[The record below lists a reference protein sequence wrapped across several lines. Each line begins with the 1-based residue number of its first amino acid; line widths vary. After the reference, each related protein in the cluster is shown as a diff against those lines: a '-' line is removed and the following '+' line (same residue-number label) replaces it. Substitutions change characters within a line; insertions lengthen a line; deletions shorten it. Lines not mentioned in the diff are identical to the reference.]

1 MVKKYSKE
9 EIKKIIINEARA
21 LGVPVDL
28 ALALAN
34 QESGFNPH
42 VISNMGA
49 IGVMQLMP
57 STAKYLGVDPY
68 NAVQNI
74 QGGLRYIKA
83 KLNEFNGD
91 PNLALAAY
99 NAGSGAVRKYG
110 GIPPYKETQNYVK
123 SIRASLPGWQKFV
136 MGLGDTAMNGNP
148 LVSITKGVNFV
159 ADRYLDKQDE
169 VSNKKTVKDQ
179 QKQSQVQPIQPVTVT
194 DPQTGET
201 VEVQLPT
208 SQGSLLE
215 RLQGSVTGGAAGTE
229 GSVNPIDALGWGN
242 LTPKT
247 TYEQAQK
254 DAMNYAKAVRDYA
267 SEQTLTPETYQGSLE
282 QKLVEAQY
290 GATPEQL
297 QSAYQLGNKNLQQ
310 AYDDV
315 QAQNTLT
322 QQALEERYANM
333 RNLVNSD
340 PRLQNQGYRIDPNE
354 IERNLEND
362 ARVNRI
368 NFLFGGQPLQKSPTA
383 EEVAQRIYQA
393 NIANQYGVPYQEY
406 LQSRLD
412 NIQNL
417 LGVDQIQLQNI
428 IARAN
433 QGDVTA
439 RQYLQYASQAV
450 KDYQTNVGNIG
461 KYNADLA
468 KQVLANQ
475 GNIREK
481 GLQSYG
487 NIMNTAAGAGYGIPV
502 AISSDRSKIITQGMS
517 DETTQRGQ
525 NIDALKSEGELGI
538 KQAKLP
544 SEINE
549 NEAQAA
555 YNRSGAL
562 ANLYYSQVT
571 PQMGSE
577 VVYGY
582 NLYPENAKPT
592 SQGGLMNL
600 FGFNR

>member
-42 VISNMGA
+42 VISQAGA

-74 QGGLRYIKA
+74 RGGLRYIKA
-83 KLNEFNGD
+83 KLNEFNGN

-123 SIRASLPGWQKFV
+123 NI
-136 MGLGDTAMNGNP
+136 LGSAVKWGKEAIKLNP
-148 LVSITKGVNFV
+148 AIKPAYLLSSEVKKLLQDKKGTESQEPTIQNQQTK
-159 ADRYLDKQDE
+159 
-169 VSNKKTVKDQ
+169 
-179 QKQSQVQPIQPVTVT
+179 PVTVT
-194 DPQTGET
+194 DPQTGES

-208 SQGSLLE
+208 SQGSLLQ
-215 RLQGSVTGGAAGTE
+215 RLQGMTTGGAAGM
-229 GSVNPIDALGWGN
+229 GGNVNPIDTLGWGD
-242 LTPKT
+242 LTPRT
-247 TYEQAQK
+247 SYEQARK
-254 DAMNYAKAVRDYA
+254 DAMDAAQAVRNYA

-282 QKLVEAQY
+282 QQLVEAQY

-297 QSAYQLGNKNLQQ
+297 QSAYQLGNQNLQQ
-310 AYDDV
+310 AYNNLQTQD
-315 QAQNTLT
+315 ALT

-340 PRLQNQGYRIDPNE
+340 PRLQNQGYYLDPRD
-354 IERNLEND
+354 IESE
-362 ARVNRI
+362 ARGNATLALMGLNPA
-368 NFLFGGQPLQKSPTA
+368 NFTGATDLAKQRY
-383 EEVAQRIYQA
+383 EAQV
-393 NIANQYGVPYQEY
+393 ANQYGVPYQEFMN
-406 LQSRLD
+406 SRLD

-417 LGVDQIQLQNI
+417 LGIDQLQLQNI

-433 QGDVTA
+433 QGDITA

-468 KQVLANQ
+468 KQVLTNQ
-475 GNIREK
+475 GNIREQ

-487 NIMNTAAGAGYGIPV
+487 DIMNTAAGAGFGIPT
-502 AISSDRSKIITQGMS
+502 AISGDRARIITQGMA

-525 NIDALKSEGELGI
+525 NINALLGEGELGI
-538 KQAKLP
+538 KQYKAP
-544 SEINE
+544 SEVDE
-549 NEAQAA
+549 NAAQAA

-562 ANLYYSQVT
+562 ANLYYSQVA
-571 PQMGSE
+571 PQMGSQAI
-577 VVYGY
+577 YGY
-582 NLYPENAKPT
+582 NLYPEDAKPT

>member
-34 QESGFNPH
+34 QESGFDPS
-42 VISNMGA
+42 VVSKAGA
-49 IGVMQLMP
+49 IGVMQLIP
-57 STAKYLGVDPY
+57 STARGLGVDPY

-74 QGGLRYIKA
+74 RGGLRYIKA

-110 GIPPYKETQNYVK
+110 GIPPYKETRNYVK

-136 MGLGDTAMNGNP
+136 MGLGDAAMNGNP
-148 LVSITKGVNFV
+148 LVNITKGVNFV
-159 ADRYLDKQDE
+159 ADRYLDKQDKA
-169 VSNKKTVKDQ
+169 SNKESVKDQ
-179 QKQSQVQPIQPVTVT
+179 QKQPQAQQTQPVTVT
-194 DPQTGET
+194 DPKTGES

-215 RLQGSVTGGAAGTE
+215 RLQGMVTGGAAGTE
-229 GSVNPIDALGWGN
+229 GSVNPIDALGWGD
-242 LTPKT
+242 LTPRT
-247 TYEQAQK
+247 SYEQARK
-254 DAMNYAKAVRDYA
+254 DAMDAAQAVRDYA

-297 QSAYQLGNKNLQQ
+297 QQAYQLGNQNLQQ
-310 AYDDV
+310 AYGDI
-315 QAQNTLT
+315 QAKNALT

-333 RNLVNSD
+333 RNLANSD
-340 PRLQNQGYRIDPNE
+340 PRLQNMGYQIDPKVLDRAMTAQALMANPQ
-354 IERNLEND
+354 NPVTYQD
-362 ARVNRI
+362 MVN
-368 NFLFGGQPLQKSPTA
+368 
-383 EEVAQRIYQA
+383 AQYQA
-393 NIANQYGVPYQEY
+393 QVANQYGVPYQEFIN
-406 LQSRLD
+406 SRLD
-412 NIQNL
+412 NIKNL
-417 LGVDQIQLQNI
+417 LGIDQLQLANLI
-428 IARAN
+428 DRAN
-433 QGDVTA
+433 KGDTIA
-439 RQYLQYASQAV
+439 QQYLSAANQQITN
-450 KDYQTNVGNIG
+450 YQSNVAGLG

-468 KQVLANQ
+468 GKVIS
-475 GNIREK
+475 GNMGLREQ

-487 NIMNTAAGAGYGIPV
+487 NIMNTAAGAGFGIPT
-502 AISSDRSKIITQGMS
+502 AISGDRASIIRQGMA
-517 DETTQRGQ
+517 DETAQRQQ
-525 NIDALKSEGELGI
+525 NINALLGEGELGI

-544 SEINE
+544 SEISE

-577 VVYGY
+577 AVYGY
-582 NLYPENAKPT
+582 NLYPEDAKPT

>member
-9 EIKKIIINEARA
+9 EIKKIIINEAKA

-34 QESGFNPH
+34 QESGFNPN
-42 VISNMGA
+42 VISKAGA

-57 STAKYLGVDPY
+57 ATAAALGVNP
-68 NAVQNI
+68 AIPVQNI
-74 QGGLRYIKA
+74 QGGLRYIKS
-83 KLNEFNGD
+83 KLDEFNGN
-91 PNLALAAY
+91 PKLALAAY

-123 SIRASLPGWQKFV
+123 NILGTAAKWGMEAIKLNPTIRPY
-136 MGLGDTAMNGNP
+136 
-148 LVSITKGVNFV
+148 
-159 ADRYLDKQDE
+159 YLLSSEIKKMLQD
-169 VSNKKTVKDQ
+169 NKKAEDQ
-179 QKQSQVQPIQPVTVT
+179 KPTAQSQPTQPVTVT
-194 DPQTGET
+194 DPQTGES
-201 VEVQLPT
+201 VQVQLPT

-215 RLQGSVTGGAAGTE
+215 RLQGITTGGAASMGDT
-229 GSVNPIDALGWGN
+229 VNPIDALGWGN
-242 LTPKT
+242 LTPRT
-247 TYEQAQK
+247 SYEQARK
-254 DAMNYAKAVRDYA
+254 DAIDAAQAVRDYA

-297 QSAYQLGNKNLQQ
+297 QSAYQLGNQNLQQ
-310 AYDDV
+310 AYQDI
-315 QAQNTLT
+315 QNQNALT

-333 RNLVNSD
+333 RNIVNSD
-340 PRLQNQGYRIDPNE
+340 PRLQNQGYYLDPNE
-354 IERNLEND
+354 IDRYQRSKAGIDL
-362 ARVNRI
+362 VNAQFH
-368 NFLFGGQPLQKSPTA
+368 NQPLQAGISPQ
-383 EEVAQRIYQA
+383 EYAQQKYEAQV
-393 NIANQYGVPYQEY
+393 ANQYGVPYQEFIN
-406 LQSRLD
+406 SRLD

-417 LGVDQIQLQNI
+417 LGVDQIQLQNL

-439 RQYLQYASQAV
+439 RQYLQYAANAV
-450 KDYQTNVGNIG
+450 NDYQTNVGNIG

-468 KQVLANQ
+468 KQVLTNQ
-475 GNIREK
+475 GNIREQ
-481 GLQSYG
+481 GVQSYG
-487 NIMNTAAGAGYGIPV
+487 NIMNTLTGAGFGIPT
-502 AISSDRSKIITQGMS
+502 AISGDRTRIITQGMA

-525 NIDALKSEGELGI
+525 NINALLGEGELGI

-577 VVYGY
+577 AVYGY

>member
-9 EIKKIIINEARA
+9 DIKKIIINEARA

-34 QESGFNPH
+34 QESGFNPNA
-42 VISNMGA
+42 ISQAGA

-57 STAKYLGVDPY
+57 ATARGLGVDPY

-74 QGGLRYIKA
+74 QGGLKYIKA
-83 KLNEFNGD
+83 KLNEFNGN

-110 GIPPYKETQNYVK
+110 GIPPYKETQNYIKNILGSAVK
-123 SIRASLPGWQKFV
+123 WGKEAIKLNPAIRPAYLLSNEVKKLLQDRKETEGQKP
-136 MGLGDTAMNGNP
+136 TAQP
-148 LVSITKGVNFV
+148 
-159 ADRYLDKQDE
+159 
-169 VSNKKTVKDQ
+169 
-179 QKQSQVQPIQPVTVT
+179 QSTQPVTVT
-194 DPQTGET
+194 DPKTGES

-208 SQGSLLE
+208 SQGSLLQ
-215 RLQGSVTGGAAGTE
+215 RLQGVVTGGAAGTE
-229 GSVNPIDALGWGN
+229 GSVNPIDTLGWGD

-282 QKLVEAQY
+282 RQLVEAQY

-297 QSAYQLGNKNLQQ
+297 QQAYQLGNQNLQQ
-310 AYDDV
+310 AYGDV
-315 QAQNTLT
+315 QAQNALT

-333 RNLVNSD
+333 RNLANSD
-340 PRLQNQGYRIDPNE
+340 PRLQNQGYYLDPRD
-354 IERNLEND
+354 IESE
-362 ARVNRI
+362 ARGNATLALMGLNPA
-368 NFLFGGQPLQKSPTA
+368 NFTGATDLARQRY
-383 EEVAQRIYQA
+383 EAQV
-393 NIANQYGVPYQEY
+393 ANQYGVPYQEFIN
-406 LQSRLD
+406 SRLD
-412 NIQNL
+412 NIKNL
-417 LGVDQIQLQNI
+417 LGIDQLQLANLI
-428 IARAN
+428 DRAN
-433 QGDVTA
+433 KGDA
-439 RQYLQYASQAV
+439 IAQQYLSAANQQITN
-450 KDYQTNVGNIG
+450 YQSNVAGLG

-468 KQVLANQ
+468 KQVLTNQ
-475 GNIREK
+475 GNIRER

-487 NIMNTAAGAGYGIPV
+487 DIMNTAAGAGFGIPT
-502 AISSDRSKIITQGMS
+502 AISSDRAKIITQGMA
-517 DETTQRGQ
+517 DETAQRQQ
-525 NIDALKSEGELGI
+525 NINALLGEGELGI

-544 SEINE
+544 SEISE

-577 VVYGY
+577 AVYGY
-582 NLYPENAKPT
+582 NLYPEDAKPT